1 MREEVGKVGDIR
13 WLLAGCVSTSS
24 NVQARTQE
32 ALPKVCHALEGF
44 FFISLSADHLF
55 AVSF

>member
-1 MREEVGKVGDIR
+1 MREEEGKVGDIR

-32 ALPKVCHALEGF
+32 ALPKVCHALEG
-44 FFISLSADHLF
+44 SKDLF
-55 AVSF
+55 LYQFVS